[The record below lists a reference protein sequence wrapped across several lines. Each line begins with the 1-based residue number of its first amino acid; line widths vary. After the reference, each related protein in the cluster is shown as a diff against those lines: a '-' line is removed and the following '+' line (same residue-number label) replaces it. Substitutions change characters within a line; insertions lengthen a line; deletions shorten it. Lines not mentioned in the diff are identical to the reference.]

1 MNKIQSLTEE
11 ELAKGIVAAFT
22 KAARGESSMEKKETL
37 TQFLTNRLKR
47 SIHAAIGMMI
57 FAVGTY
63 FQIQA
68 NFGMSPWNSLNQGL
82 SMHLPITYGQASI
95 AVSVA
100 IIIVDLIMKE
110 PIGLGTII
118 NALIG
123 GIGTDICIA
132 LNFLPVQTNFVMQT
146 LFLVVGI
153 AIVSYSQYVY
163 ISAGLSCGPRDT
175 MLIGLGKRFPKMSL
189 GTINMAILI
198 AVFVCCLFL
207 GSSIGFG
214 TVIGVF
220 GSGAIMDMVFKTV
233 KFEPKTVVH
242 EGLPETVAAMMRTI
256 KK

>member
-1 MNKIQSLTEE
+1 
-11 ELAKGIVAAFT
+11 
-22 KAARGESSMEKKETL
+22 MEKSETL
-37 TQFLTNRLKR
+37 TQFLINRLKR
-47 SIHAAIGMMI
+47 SILAAVGMMI

-68 NFGMSPWNSLNQGL
+68 NFGMSPWSSLNQGL

-95 AVSVA
+95 AVSVT
-100 IIIVDLIMKE
+100 IIIVDLLMKE
-110 PIGLGTII
+110 SIGLGTII
-118 NALIG
+118 NAVIG

-132 LNFLPVQTNFVMQT
+132 LDFLPVQTNFVMQT
-146 LFLVVGI
+146 IFLVVGI

-175 MLIGLGKRFPKMSL
+175 LLIGLGKRIPKISL

-207 GSSIGFG
+207 GSPIGFG

-220 GSGAIMDMVFKTV
+220 GSGAIMDAVFKAV
-233 KFEPKTVVH
+233 KFEPKTVAH
-242 EGLPETVAAMMRTI
+242 EGMLETVTAFMRAV